1 MRILAS
7 ADVHGSQPGDL
18 LGCPDG
24 FDTPERAQRHEAS
37 LLTDVLH
44 GAAVPVFYVM
54 GNDTMMAV
62 DVDTQAEFRAGKPRR
77 LFAILGMRG
86 NFPEEAPWL
95 QKYDV
100 SADGQ
105 RFVFVRTV
113 AKANP

>member
-54 GNDTMMAV
+54 GNDDLV
-62 DVDTQAEFRAGKPRR
+62 ELNAGSDRRRPRR
-77 LFAILGMRG
+77 KSVLARV
-86 NFPEEAPWL
+86 P
-95 QKYDV
+95 
-100 SADGQ
+100 
-105 RFVFVRTV
+105 
-113 AKANP
+113 